1 MSFIVAID
9 GYTGVGKG
17 TLASLIA
24 KKYNLMNIDTG
35 AIYRCLTLD
44 FIEKNI
50 KDDDI
55 ELIKKELDEI
65 DIKFEDGKSF
75 LNGRDVSKEIR
86 EAPVNNRVSQ
96 VSHIQIVREAM
107 IRLQRKMSEDKDVI
121 LDGRDIGTKVFPNAD
136 VKIFMN
142 ASIDA
147 RTNRRFKQNQE
158 KGIESTWEE
167 VRENIESR
175 DHQDLT
181 SDVSPLVQ
189 AEDAYYLD
197 TTNMTIKKMV
207 NVVSK
212 IIEKKKK
219 EKR

>member
-65 DIKFEDGKSF
+65 DIKFEDG
-75 LNGRDVSKEIR
+75 
-86 EAPVNNRVSQ
+86 
-96 VSHIQIVREAM
+96 
-107 IRLQRKMSEDKDVI
+107 
-121 LDGRDIGTKVFPNAD
+121 
-136 VKIFMN
+136 
-142 ASIDA
+142 
-147 RTNRRFKQNQE
+147 
-158 KGIESTWEE
+158 
-167 VRENIESR
+167 
-175 DHQDLT
+175 
-181 SDVSPLVQ
+181 
-189 AEDAYYLD
+189 
-197 TTNMTIKKMV
+197 
-207 NVVSK
+207 
-212 IIEKKKK
+212 
-219 EKR
+219 